1 MKPPSSTRLAL
12 YLLHWYTKGMA
23 SGDDVIEAARQL
35 DEDELRHFKI
45 VAGIAYSGETLAEV
59 QKITEAI

>member
-23 SGDDVIEAARQL
+23 SGDDVVEAAMQL
-35 DEDELRHFKI
+35 DEEELRHFKI
-45 VAGIAYSGETLAEV
+45 VAGIAFSGETLADVNKIVEV
-59 QKITEAI
+59 L